1 MMDRCFCCRGRG
13 HKIADCIAVTG
24 LSDAA
29 AMVANSNV
37 KHEMKARRAAFEL
50 TPGDAAEHDA
60 RAYAHLH
67 RLCYHPRSVRR
78 CPQLFV

>member
-1 MMDRCFCCRGRG
+1 MQDRCFRCRGEG
-13 HKIADCIAVTG
+13 HKIEHCVAVTG

-29 AMVANSNV
+29 AMVAYRNITE
-37 KHEMKARRAAFEL
+37 EMKARRADPS
-50 TPGDAAEHDA
+50 PGDSAEHDA